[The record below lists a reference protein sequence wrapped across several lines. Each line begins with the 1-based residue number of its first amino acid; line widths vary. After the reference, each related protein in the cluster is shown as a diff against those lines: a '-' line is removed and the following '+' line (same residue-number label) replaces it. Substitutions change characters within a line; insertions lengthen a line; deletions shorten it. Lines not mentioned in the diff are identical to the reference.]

1 MNQKLWQ
8 ENIVIF
14 APENLTAIHIKNIYQ
29 ARNMKKKNKK
39 EPKEQSTPNKNELF
53 SYDVEGGNR
62 VTIYEEDLVDGYV
75 DIEMKVDTKVLA
87 SNVMSSIN
95 CLQQL
100 SEDKKEIS
108 EERIAQQIIQYKNAL
123 MIMQNLSLEMI
134 KIALEPKA
142 ILKPTI
148 ITKEK

>member
-1 MNQKLWQ
+1 
-8 ENIVIF
+8 
-14 APENLTAIHIKNIYQ
+14 
-29 ARNMKKKNKK
+29 MKKKNKK
-39 EPKEQSTPNKNELF
+39 EPKKQSTPNKNELF

-142 ILKPTI
+142 TLKPTI